1 MLQWIFG
8 YTHLFKLW
16 FSPDRC
22 PGMLLLDHVIILFLV
37 FWETSRLFSIIVLPV
52 YIPTNSIRGFLFS
65 IPSLAFI
72 VCRFFDNGHSG
83 LLRWYVIAILIC
95 ISLIISYVDLFMCF
109 GHLYVFFGDIS
120 IYIFCPFFFFLL
132 FRATTVAYGIS
143 KTRGRN
149 WAGAAGLHHSHS
161 NMGSEPCLQPIS
173 QLTAMPDIK
182 PASSWIIV
190 GFITTEPQWE
200 LLFCPFFDWIVC
212 FFDIVLHEMFVY
224 FGDKSLINCFIW
236 KCFLPLMGCLFVF
249 FMVSFQSK
257 NL

>member
-120 IYIFCPFFFFLL
+120 IYIFCPFFFFYFL
-132 FRATTVAYGIS
+132 G
-143 KTRGRN
+143 
-149 WAGAAGLHHSHS
+149 
-161 NMGSEPCLQPIS
+161 P
-173 QLTAMPDIK
+173 QLWHMEFPR
-182 PASSWIIV
+182 PGV
-190 GFITTEPQWE
+190 ETELE
-200 LLFCPFFDWIVC
+200 LLAYTTAIATWDLSHVC
-212 FFDIVLHEMFVY
+212 NLYHSSQQCQISNLHPH
-224 FGDKSLINCFIW
+224 G
-236 KCFLPLMGCLFVF
+236 
-249 FMVSFQSK
+249 
-257 NL
+257 